1 MCLNTITPYLVPWLT
16 GNKWYSMNFRGW
28 HFTQGLIWLSSFK
41 RQGCILPPCPQGHGQ
56 GGLLWRKE
64 IYGRFQSLATFIFSK
79 MKWKT
84 WETDKSYLCLSQQVK
99 RGYLNS
105 TNFFLL
111 ANSWLLR
118 KGSRYLNNFSENFE
132 IFWIFNRNLIE
143 DLRASVRM
151 LT

>member
-1 MCLNTITPYLVPWLT
+1 MCLNKITPYLVPRLT

-41 RQGCILPPCPQGHGQ
+41 RQGCIRPPCPQGHGQ
-56 GGLLWRKE
+56 GGFLLRKE
-64 IYGRFQSLATFIFSK
+64 IYGRYQSLATFIFSK

-105 TNFFLL
+105 TNSSFKLTHGSSKRHLNISTTFLKILKFFE
-111 ANSWLLR
+111 
-118 KGSRYLNNFSENFE
+118 FS
-132 IFWIFNRNLIE
+132 IE

-151 LT
+151 KITKMA